1 MHTSCT
7 PAGYRGRYLSI
18 ARLRLGAYP
27 TADATDRYHRGA
39 VARMRG
45 SVRKRGSTW
54 TYVMYMGRDADGKK
68 RHQWRGGFRTRRECE
83 AALTEALE
91 RRRTGTRA
99 DPGKQTVGEFLTQ
112 WLAATTPSLRDSTA
126 ANYDVIVAKWVL
138 PRIGNQRLANLD
150 AARIQ
155 ALYGELSVSGRR
167 DGGPLSPRS
176 VRYVHAILQHALGD
190 AVRWGVL
197 PRNPAQFVDP
207 PRQQR
212 AELKVWSVDQ
222 VRAFLQHV
230 AGDRLH
236 ALWLLM
242 IATGMRRGEALGLRW
257 GDVDFQR
264 TAIAIRRS
272 RVVTDGWT
280 VAESEPQTS
289 RGRRLVRVD
298 PATMTALRTW
308 RKEQVAEQLRAGDM
322 WQGGEWVFA
331 DEVGAPLHPQR
342 VTRMFG
348 RLVQESGLPEL
359 RLHGLRHT
367 SATLALAA
375 GIHPRVEADRLG
387 HSTVQLTLELY
398 SHAVES
404 VGMDAAAKMGTL
416 IYGADSG

>member
-1 MHTSCT
+1 
-7 PAGYRGRYLSI
+7 
-18 ARLRLGAYP
+18 
-27 TADATDRYHRGA
+27 
-39 VARMRG
+39 MRG

-54 TYVMYMGRDADGKK
+54 TYVVYMGRDANGKK
-68 RHQWRGGFRTRRECE
+68 RHQWRGGFRTKRECE

-91 RRRTGTRA
+91 RRRTGTWA
-99 DPGKQTVGEFLTQ
+99 DPGEQTVGEFLTQ
-112 WLAATTPSLRDSTA
+112 WLAATKPSLRDSTA
-126 ANYDVIVAKWVL
+126 ANYEVIVAKWIL
-138 PRIGNQRLANLD
+138 PRLGNQRLANLD

-155 ALYGELSVSGRR
+155 ALYGELSASGRR

-176 VRYVHAILQHALGD
+176 VRYVHAILRHALGD

-222 VRAFLQHV
+222 VRAFLEHV

-264 TAIAIRRS
+264 GAVAIRRS

-280 VAESEPQTS
+280 VAESEPKTS
-289 RGRRLVRVD
+289 RGRRLVSVD
-298 PATMTALRTW
+298 PATMTALRAW
-308 RKEQVAEQLRAGDM
+308 RKEQVAERLRAGDV
-322 WQGGEWVFA
+322 WQRGDWVFTT
-331 DEVGAPLHPQR
+331 ELGEPLHPQT

-348 RLVQESGLPEL
+348 RLVQEAGLPEL

-387 HSTVQLTLELY
+387 HSTVQLTLDVY
-398 SHAVES
+398 SHAVQS
-404 VGMDAAAKMGTL
+404 VEVDAAAKMGAL
-416 IYGADSG
+416 ISPTVDG